1 MYLERVSRKFTK
13 KIEDFQCEY
22 CGNFVKGD
30 GYTNHCSKCLWSK
43 HVDIFPGDRASD
55 CGGLMEPVALE
66 MAKGQYVIIH
76 RCKKCG
82 VEKRNIAQ
90 NEDLIEEYLRPMI

>member
-1 MYLERVSRKFTK
+1 
-13 KIEDFQCEY
+13 
-22 CGNFVKGD
+22 
-30 GYTNHCSKCLWSK
+30 
-43 HVDIFPGDRASD
+43 
-55 CGGLMEPVALE
+55 MEPVALE